1 MIGFAGIFTWSG
13 RTLTRKF
20 TLLLAGFFALQ
31 AIQLSVGI
39 FSLRHLGEEAV
50 LINDAG
56 KQRMRLLVMHH
67 LVHEASIVGRWQL
80 GQREQL
86 SGLIAE
92 QEITYAN
99 LRQHTEKTLHGDL
112 AVTLALA
119 VMHWEGEIKPLLAAF
134 DPSRRAAHDLHT
146 RFDRAFPDM
155 VVLEDRVA
163 QEFQQ
168 NASNDARDLALVQ
181 AIMFGLSL
189 LLGGAGIVLFRR
201 GMVRPLRDLAGET
214 NRIAAGAYDGRVT
227 VVSHDEIGQLAETF
241 NRMTNA
247 VAEKTR
253 GLTALNRMVGS
264 ITSSLKQSEILDQ
277 IMYHGIDLSGATAAC
292 VAFYD
297 QKTGLF
303 NDWVTHGLSDH
314 FVRNMAFSP
323 GGLADEAFTTG
334 THVLSNDLPT
344 VNEALFTDGG
354 RSGLLPSRGITPS
367 MEGRSAEREAVPTG
381 TNAGAVF
388 PPGTR
393 HRLSRLARDEGIRSF
408 ICLPLTSRESRLGV
422 IYFYRKDRDT
432 YSADEIALLQ
442 TFAHLAASVL
452 ENARLHERVEAEAR
466 IDALTGLLN
475 RRSFDRRLAAEHSRA
490 SRFNKPYAL
499 ALLDI
504 DHFKRI
510 NDSHGHPAG
519 DAVLA
524 QLGQI
529 FARQFREVDVV
540 ARYGGEEFAVILPEI
555 SGSVAK
561 GVAERVR
568 RAVAA
573 TPFMLP
579 DGREI
584 GVTVSIGV
592 SCYPNCA
599 ASPEAAVSSADQ
611 ALYIAKQ
618 AGRNR
623 VLLYRET
630 LKARI
635 EKDPDLIVALL
646 REHPDNVLPVVTAV
660 SAKAPFL
667 HPHTD
672 KVLEAAA
679 LLAQALGLSAEERDA
694 LRLAAQLHDIGM
706 ATIPDALLAKT
717 TALTPEDWEIIKRHP
732 VTGAAYLE
740 QVPELRHL
748 APLVRHHHERYD
760 GAGYPDGLKGEA
772 MPKLARVLAVADAY
786 GSMISDWPGHMAVP
800 PAQAR
805 ERLKAGAGTQFDPGM
820 VDALLRVL
828 DDDVA

>member
-1 MIGFAGIFTWSG
+1 MIRFAGIFTWLG

-20 TLLLAGFFALQ
+20 TLLLAVFFTLQ

-56 KQRMRLLVMHH
+56 KQRMRLLAMRH
-67 LVHEASIVGRWQL
+67 LVHEASITGRWKP

-92 QEITYAN
+92 QEITHAD
-99 LRQHTEKTLHGDL
+99 LHRHTQKILHGDL
-112 AVTLALA
+112 GEALALA
-119 VMHWEGEIKPLLAAF
+119 VMRWEGEIKPLLAAF
-134 DPSRRAAHDLHT
+134 DPSRRAAHDQHT
-146 RFDRAFPDM
+146 RFDRALPDM
-155 VVLEDRVA
+155 VALEDRVA

-168 NASNDARDLALVQ
+168 NASDDAHALALFQ
-181 AIMFGLSL
+181 AVMFGLSL

-201 GMVRPLRDLAGET
+201 GMVRPLRDLASVT
-214 NRIAAGAYDGRVT
+214 NRIAAGTYDGRVP
-227 VVSHDEIGQLAETF
+227 VVSRDEIGQLAETF
-241 NRMTNA
+241 NRMANA

-253 GLTALNRMVGS
+253 GLTALNRIAGS
-264 ITSSLKQSEILDQ
+264 ITSSLKQSEVLDQ
-277 IMYHGIDLSGATAAC
+277 IMYHGTDLSGAAAAC
-292 VAFYD
+292 IAFYD

-314 FVRNMAFSP
+314 FVRNMAFRP
-323 GGLADEAFTTG
+323 GGMADETFTTG
-334 THVLSNDLPT
+334 THVLSNDL
-344 VNEALFTDGG
+344 
-354 RSGLLPSRGITPS
+354 
-367 MEGRSAEREAVPTG
+367 
-381 TNAGAVF
+381 
-388 PPGTR
+388 PGTR

-408 ICLPLTSRESRLGV
+408 ICLPLTSSKNPLGV

-432 YSADEIALLQ
+432 FAADEIALLQ
-442 TFAHLAASVL
+442 TFAHLAAGVL
-452 ENARLHERVEAEAR
+452 ENARLHARVEAEAR

-475 RRSFDRRLAAEHSRA
+475 RRSFDRRLVAEHSRA
-490 SRFNKPYAL
+490 SRFGKPYAL
-499 ALLDI
+499 VMLDI

-524 QLGQI
+524 QFGQI
-529 FARQFREVDVV
+529 LARQFREVDVV

-561 GVAERVR
+561 SVAERVR

-573 TPFMLP
+573 TPFVLP

-584 GVTVSIGV
+584 GVTVSIGI

-599 ASPEAAVSSADQ
+599 ASPEDAVSTADQ

-646 REHPDNVLPVVTAV
+646 RENPDNVLPVVSAV
-660 SAKAPFL
+660 AAKAPFL

-679 LLAQALGLSAEERDA
+679 LLAQALGLSAQERA
-694 LRLAAQLHDIGM
+694 TLRLAAQLHDIGM

-786 GSMISDWPGHMAVP
+786 GSMTSDWPGHTAVP

-805 ERLKAGAGTQFDPGM
+805 EKLKAGAGSQFDPGM

-828 DDDVA
+828 VDNAA

>member
-1 MIGFAGIFTWSG
+1 MIGFAGIFTWLG

-20 TLLLAGFFALQ
+20 TLLLAGFFVLQ

-56 KQRMRLLVMHH
+56 KQRMRLLVMRH
-67 LVHEASIVGRWQL
+67 LVLEASIAGRWQP

-92 QEITYAN
+92 QETAHAN
-99 LRQHTEKTLHGDL
+99 LRRHSEKILHRDL
-112 AVTLALA
+112 SEALALA
-119 VMHWEGEIKPLLAAF
+119 VMRWEGEIKPLLTAF
-134 DPSRRAAHDLHT
+134 DPSRRAAQDLYT
-146 RFDRAFPDM
+146 RFDRSLPDM
-155 VVLEDRVA
+155 VALEDRVT

-168 NASNDARDLALVQ
+168 NASNDASVLVLFQ
-181 AIMFGLSL
+181 VAMFGLSL
-189 LLGGAGIVLFRR
+189 LLGGAGIALVRHGL
-201 GMVRPLRDLAGET
+201 VRPLRDFAGVT

-241 NRMTNA
+241 NRMANA

-253 GLTALNRMVGS
+253 GLTALNRMAGS

-277 IMYHGIDLSGATAAC
+277 IMYHGADLSGAAAAC
-292 VAFYD
+292 IAFYD
-297 QKTGLF
+297 RKAGLF

-314 FVRNMAFSP
+314 FVRNMVFSP
-323 GGLADEAFTTG
+323 GDLADETFTTG
-334 THVLSNDLPT
+334 THILSNDL
-344 VNEALFTDGG
+344 
-354 RSGLLPSRGITPS
+354 
-367 MEGRSAEREAVPTG
+367 
-381 TNAGAVF
+381 
-388 PPGTR
+388 PGTR

-408 ICLPLTSRESRLGV
+408 ICLPLTSLDSHLGV

-432 YSADEIALLQ
+432 FAADEIALLQ
-442 TFAHLAASVL
+442 TFAHLAAGVL
-452 ENARLHERVEAEAR
+452 NNARLYARLEAEAR
-466 IDALTGLLN
+466 IDALTGLHN
-475 RRSFDRRLAAEHSRA
+475 RRSFDRHLAAEHSRA

-499 ALLDI
+499 AMLDI

-510 NDSHGHPAG
+510 NDRHGHPAG
-519 DAVLA
+519 DAVLT
-524 QLGQI
+524 QLGQVL
-529 FARQFREVDVV
+529 ASQFRDVDVV
-540 ARYGGEEFAVILPEI
+540 ARYGGEEFVVILPEI
-555 SGSVAK
+555 SDSAAK
-561 GVAERVR
+561 EVAERVR

-573 TPFMLP
+573 KSFALP

-584 GVTVSIGV
+584 GMTVSIGI
-592 SCYPNCA
+592 SCYPSCA
-599 ASPEAAVSSADQ
+599 ASPEAAVNTADQ

-618 AGRNR
+618 AGRNH
-623 VLLYRET
+623 VLLYSET

-635 EKDPDLIVALL
+635 EKAPDLIATLL
-646 REHPDNVLPVVTAV
+646 NENPDNILPVVTAV
-660 SAKAPFL
+660 AAKAPFL

-679 LLAQALGLSAEERDA
+679 LLAQALGLSVEERDT

-706 ATIPDALLAKT
+706 AAIPDALLAKT
-717 TALTPEDWEIIKRHP
+717 TALTPEEWEIIKRHP

-740 QVPELRHL
+740 QVPALCRL

-786 GSMISDWPGHMAVP
+786 GSMVSDWPGHAAVP

-805 ERLKAGAGTQFDPGM
+805 ARLKAGAGTQLDPGM
-820 VDALLRVL
+820 VDALLRAL
-828 DDDVA
+828 EDETA

>member
-1 MIGFAGIFTWSG
+1 
-13 RTLTRKF
+13 
-20 TLLLAGFFALQ
+20 
-31 AIQLSVGI
+31 
-39 FSLRHLGEEAV
+39 
-50 LINDAG
+50 
-56 KQRMRLLVMHH
+56 
-67 LVHEASIVGRWQL
+67 
-80 GQREQL
+80 
-86 SGLIAE
+86 
-92 QEITYAN
+92 
-99 LRQHTEKTLHGDL
+99 
-112 AVTLALA
+112 VT
-119 VMHWEGEIKPLLAAF
+119 
-134 DPSRRAAHDLHT
+134 S
-146 RFDRAFPDM
+146 
-155 VVLEDRVA
+155 
-163 QEFQQ
+163 
-168 NASNDARDLALVQ
+168 
-181 AIMFGLSL
+181 
-189 LLGGAGIVLFRR
+189 
-201 GMVRPLRDLAGET
+201 
-214 NRIAAGAYDGRVT
+214 RIAAGAYDGRVT
-227 VVSHDEIGQLAETF
+227 VVSRDEIGQLAETF
-241 NRMTNA
+241 NRMANA

-253 GLTALNRMVGS
+253 GLTALNRMAGS
-264 ITSSLKQSEILDQ
+264 ITSSLKKSEVLDQ
-277 IMYHGIDLSGATAAC
+277 IMYHGTDLSGAAAVC
-292 VAFYD
+292 IAFYD
-297 QKTGLF
+297 QKTGTF

-314 FVRNMAFSP
+314 FVRNMAFKP
-323 GGLADEAFTTG
+323 GDLADETFTTG
-334 THVLSNDLPT
+334 THVFSNDL
-344 VNEALFTDGG
+344 
-354 RSGLLPSRGITPS
+354 
-367 MEGRSAEREAVPTG
+367 
-381 TNAGAVF
+381 
-388 PPGTR
+388 PGTR

-422 IYFYRKDRDT
+422 IYFYRKDRDA

-442 TFAHLAASVL
+442 TFSHLAAGVL
-452 ENARLHERVEAEAR
+452 ENAHLHARVEAEAR

-490 SRFNKPYAL
+490 IRFDKPYAL

-510 NDSHGHPAG
+510 NDRHGHPTG
-519 DAVLA
+519 DAVLV

-529 FARQFREVDVV
+529 LARQFREVDVV

-555 SGSVAK
+555 GGNTAK

-573 TPFMLP
+573 TPFVLP

-599 ASPEAAVSSADQ
+599 ASSEAAVNTADQ

-646 REHPDNVLPVVTAV
+646 RENPDNVLPVVSAV
-660 SAKAPFL
+660 AAKAPFL

-672 KVLEAAA
+672 KVLEATA
-679 LLAQALGLSAEERDA
+679 LLALALELSKEEQEA
-694 LRLAAQLHDIGM
+694 LWLAAQLHDIGM

-717 TALTPEDWEIIKRHP
+717 TALTPEEWKLIKQHP

-786 GSMISDWPGHMAVP
+786 GSMTSDWPGHTAVP

-828 DDDVA
+828 ADDAV

>member
-1 MIGFAGIFTWSG
+1 MPGSAGIFAWLG

-20 TLLLAGFFALQ
+20 ALLLAVFLALQ
-31 AIQLSVGI
+31 AIQLGVGI

-50 LINDAG
+50 LINAAG
-56 KQRMRLLVMHH
+56 KQRMRLLAVRH
-67 LVHEASIVGRWQL
+67 LIHEASIAGRWQP

-86 SGLIAE
+86 AGLIAE
-92 QEITYAN
+92 QETTYVD
-99 LRQHTEKTLHGDL
+99 LRRHTEKILHGDL
-112 AVTLALA
+112 GATLALA
-119 VMHWEGEIKPLLAAF
+119 VLRWQGEIKPMLTAF

-146 RFDRAFPDM
+146 RFDRALPEM
-155 VVLEDRVA
+155 VVLEDRVT

-168 NASNDARDLALVQ
+168 NASDDARDLAVLQ
-181 AIMFGLSL
+181 AVMFGLSL
-189 LLGGAGIVLFRR
+189 LLGGAGIFLVRS
-201 GMVRPLRDLAGET
+201 GMVRPLRDLADET
-214 NRIAAGAYDGRVT
+214 SRIAAGAYDGRVT
-227 VVSHDEIGQLAETF
+227 VISRDEIGQLAETF
-241 NRMTNA
+241 NRMADA

-253 GLTALNRMVGS
+253 GLTALNRIAGS
-264 ITSSLKQSEILDQ
+264 LTSSLSQSETLDQ
-277 IMYHGIDLSGATAAC
+277 IMYHGADLSGAAATC
-292 VAFYD
+292 IAFYD

-303 NDWVTHGLSDH
+303 NDWATHGLSDR
-314 FVRNMAFSP
+314 FVRNMVFNP
-323 GGLADEAFTTG
+323 GGLADETFTTG
-334 THVLSNDLPT
+334 THVLSNDL
-344 VNEALFTDGG
+344 
-354 RSGLLPSRGITPS
+354 
-367 MEGRSAEREAVPTG
+367 
-381 TNAGAVF
+381 
-388 PPGTR
+388 PGTR

-408 ICLPLTSRESRLGV
+408 ICLPLTSRRNPLGV

-432 YSADEIALLQ
+432 FAADEIALLQ
-442 TFAHLAASVL
+442 TFTHMAAGVL
-452 ENARLHERVEAEAR
+452 ENARLHARVEAEAR

-524 QLGQI
+524 QFAQI
-529 FARQFREVDVV
+529 LARQFREVDVV

-584 GVTVSIGV
+584 GATVSIGV

-599 ASPEAAVSSADQ
+599 DSPEAAVNTADQ

-635 EKDPDLIVALL
+635 EKDPDLIIALL
-646 REHPDNVLPVVTAV
+646 RENPDNVLPVVTAV
-660 SAKAPFL
+660 AAKAPFL

-679 LLAQALGLSAEERDA
+679 LLAQALGLSAEERDM

-706 ATIPDALLAKT
+706 ATIPDALCAKT
-717 TALTPEDWEIIKRHP
+717 TALTPEEWGIIKQHP

-786 GSMISDWPGHMAVP
+786 GSMTSDWPGHTAVP
-800 PAQAR
+800 PVQAR
-805 ERLKAGAGTQFDPGM
+805 ERLKAGAGTQFDPAM
-820 VDALLRVL
+820 VDALLRAL
-828 DDDVA
+828 KDDAA

>member
-1 MIGFAGIFTWSG
+1 MVGFAGIFTWLG

-20 TLLLAGFFALQ
+20 ILLLVGFLLLQGAQLFIGVIGNLHLGDEGGFINEAGRQRYRTLLVA
-31 AIQLSVGI
+31 V
-39 FSLRHLGEEAV
+39 RGEEA
-50 LINDAG
+50 LAAG
-56 KQRMRLLVMHH
+56 KSTAEVTGLRVEMD
-67 LVHEASIVGRWQL
+67 AYFGRFRIFL
-80 GQREQL
+80 DGDRGIE
-86 SGLIAE
+86 GLAFHS
-92 QEITYAN
+92 ARHDA
-99 LRQHTEKTLHGDL
+99 LR
-112 AVTLALA
+112 AALA
-119 VMHWEGEIKPLLAAF
+119 QAEEIWRSELRPLVVVFEGTPPPAARKALARYKALAPVQVARLEAIVTMLERDVRDNTAGLARFSVLLLGA
-134 DPSRRAAHDLHT
+134 
-146 RFDRAFPDM
+146 
-155 VVLEDRVA
+155 
-163 QEFQQ
+163 
-168 NASNDARDLALVQ
+168 
-181 AIMFGLSL
+181 SL
-189 LLGGAGIVLFRR
+189 LLGVLGLFLARRIVS
-201 GMVRPLRDLAGET
+201 RPLRHLIDAT
-214 NRIAAGAYDGRVT
+214 NEIAVGAYDRRVT
-227 VVSHDEIGQLAETF
+227 VAAHDEIGQLAETF

-253 GLTALNRMVGS
+253 GLTALSRMAGS

-277 IMYHGIDLSGATAAC
+277 IMYHGVDLSGAAAAC
-292 VAFYD
+292 IAFYD
-297 QKTGLF
+297 QNTGLF

-314 FVRNMAFSP
+314 FVHNMAFSP
-323 GGLADEAFTTG
+323 GGLADETFTTG
-334 THVLSNDLPT
+334 THVLSNDL
-344 VNEALFTDGG
+344 
-354 RSGLLPSRGITPS
+354 
-367 MEGRSAEREAVPTG
+367 
-381 TNAGAVF
+381 
-388 PPGTR
+388 PGTR

-408 ICLPLTSRESRLGV
+408 ICLPLTSSKTRLGV
-422 IYFYRKDRDT
+422 IYFYRKDRD
-432 YSADEIALLQ
+432 SFAADEIALLQ
-442 TFAHLAASVL
+442 TFAHLAAGVL
-452 ENARLHERVEAEAR
+452 ENARLHAQVEAEAR

-475 RRSFDRRLAAEHSRA
+475 RRTFDRRLAAEHSRA
-490 SRFNKPYAL
+490 SRFGKPYAL

-510 NDSHGHPAG
+510 NDSHGHLAG
-519 DAVLA
+519 DAVLK

-529 FARQFREVDVV
+529 LARQFREVDVV
-540 ARYGGEEFAVILPEI
+540 ARYGGEEFVVILPEI
-555 SGSVAK
+555 GGSVAK
-561 GVAERVR
+561 SVAERVR

-573 TPFMLP
+573 TPFILP
-579 DGREI
+579 DGGEI

-599 ASPEAAVSSADQ
+599 ASAEDAVSTADQ

-635 EKDPDLIVALL
+635 EKHPDLIVALL
-646 REHPDNVLPVVTAV
+646 RENPDNVLPVVSAV
-660 SAKAPFL
+660 AAKAPFL
-667 HPHTD
+667 HQHTD

-679 LLAQALGLSAEERDA
+679 LLAQALGLSAQERVT

-786 GSMISDWPGHMAVP
+786 GSMISNWPGHSAA
-800 PAQAR
+800 PATQAR

-828 DDDVA
+828 EDDAA

>member
-1 MIGFAGIFTWSG
+1 MIGVAGIFAWLG
-13 RTLTRKF
+13 RTLTRKLA
-20 TLLLAGFFALQ
+20 LLLAGFLVLQ
-31 AIQLSVGI
+31 TVQLGVGV

-50 LINDAG
+50 LINAAG
-56 KQRMRLLVMHH
+56 KQRMRLLVIGN
-67 LVHEASIVGRWQL
+67 LVHEASVAGRWQPR
-80 GQREQL
+80 QREQL
-86 SGLIAE
+86 AGLIAE
-92 QEITYAN
+92 QETTYAN
-99 LRQHTEKTLHGDL
+99 LHRHTQKILHGEL
-112 AVTLALA
+112 GETLALA
-119 VMHWEGEIKPLLAAF
+119 VTRWQGEIKPLLATF
-134 DPSRRAAHDLHT
+134 DPSRRAAHDLYS
-146 RFDRAFPDM
+146 RLNRALPEM
-155 VVLEDRVA
+155 VALEDRVT

-168 NASNDARDLALVQ
+168 NASNDARALALFQ
-181 AIMFGLSL
+181 AVMIGLSL

-201 GMVRPLRDLAGET
+201 GMVRPLRDLAGVT
-214 NRIAAGAYDGRVT
+214 NRIAAGAYDGRVS

-241 NRMTNA
+241 NRMANA

-253 GLTALNRMVGS
+253 GLTALNRIAGS
-264 ITSSLKQSEILDQ
+264 LTSSLKQPEILDQ
-277 IMYHGIDLSGATAAC
+277 IMYHGADLSGAAAAC

-303 NDWVTHGLSDH
+303 NDWATHGLSDR
-314 FVRNMAFSP
+314 FVRNMVFKP
-323 GGLADEAFTTG
+323 GGLADETFTTG
-334 THVLSNDLPT
+334 THVLSNDLP
-344 VNEALFTDGG
+344 G
-354 RSGLLPSRGITPS
+354 
-367 MEGRSAEREAVPTG
+367 TG
-381 TNAGAVF
+381 
-388 PPGTR
+388 

-408 ICLPLTSRESRLGV
+408 ICLPLTSRRNPLGV

-432 YSADEIALLQ
+432 FAADEIALLQ
-442 TFAHLAASVL
+442 TFAHLAAGVL
-452 ENARLHERVEAEAR
+452 ENARLYARVQAEAR
-466 IDALTGLLN
+466 TDALTGLLN

-490 SRFNKPYAL
+490 SRFTKPYAL
-499 ALLDI
+499 ALIDI
-504 DHFKRI
+504 DHFKRV
-510 NDSHGHPAG
+510 NDTHGHPAG
-519 DAVLA
+519 DAVLV
-524 QLGQI
+524 QLGQVL
-529 FARQFREVDVV
+529 ARQFREVDVV
-540 ARYGGEEFAVILPEI
+540 ARHGGEEFAVIFPEI

-599 ASPEAAVSSADQ
+599 ASPEDAVNTADQ

-646 REHPDNVLPVVTAV
+646 RENPDDILPVVTAV
-660 SAKAPFL
+660 AAKAPFL
-667 HPHTD
+667 RPHTD

-717 TALTPEDWEIIKRHP
+717 TALTPEEWEIIQQHP

-740 QVPELRHL
+740 QVPELRRL

-786 GSMISDWPGHMAVP
+786 GSMISDWPGHTAVSA
-800 PAQAR
+800 AQAR
-805 ERLKAGAGTQFDPGM
+805 ERLRAGAGTQFDPAM
-820 VDALLRVL
+820 VAALLRVL
-828 DDDVA
+828 EDGSA